1 MQNIANIRVD
11 DRLIHGQ
18 VSVLWLSHLQANR
31 IMVIDDNVVTDD
43 LLKMLLKV
51 ACPSSAK
58 LSILSVATAVSNL
71 NNNKYAGDRM
81 LIVVK
86 EPKTI
91 LDIIE
96 KGFNITE
103 VNLGYM
109 GLRENSVALSK
120 QVYCTKQN
128 LIDLQRLI
136 DLGVTL
142 YAKAIPDD
150 KGFDV
155 RKVVETLLNS
165 FH

>member
-18 VSVLWLSHLQANR
+18 ISVLWLSHLQANR
-31 IMVIDDNVVTDD
+31 IMVIDVNVVADE

-58 LSILSVATAVSNL
+58 LSILSVSTAVSNL
-71 NNNKYAGDRM
+71 NNSKYVGDRI

-103 VNLGYM
+103 
-109 GLRENSVALSK
+109 
-120 QVYCTKQN
+120 
-128 LIDLQRLI
+128 
-136 DLGVTL
+136 
-142 YAKAIPDD
+142 
-150 KGFDV
+150 
-155 RKVVETLLNS
+155 
-165 FH
+165 

>member
-18 VSVLWLSHLQANR
+18 ISVLWLSHLQANR
-31 IMVIDDNVVTDD
+31 IMVIDDNVVADE

-58 LSILSVATAVSNL
+58 LSILSVSTAVSNL
-71 NNNKYAGDRM
+71 NNSKYVGDRI

-128 LIDLQRLI
+128 LKDLQRLM
-136 DLGVTL
+136 DLGVIL

-155 RKVVETLLNS
+155 RKAVEYLLNS
-165 FH
+165 FQ

>member
-18 VSVLWLSHLQANR
+18 ISVLWLSHLQANR
-31 IMVIDDNVVTDD
+31 IMVIDDNVVADE

-58 LSILSVATAVSNL
+58 LSILSVSTAVSNL
-71 NNNKYAGDRM
+71 NNSKYVGDRI

-128 LIDLQRLI
+128 LKDLQRLI
-136 DLGVTL
+136 DLGVIL

-155 RKVVETLLNS
+155 RKAVEYLLNS
-165 FH
+165 FQ

>member
-109 GLRENSVALSK
+109 GLRENSVALSETSLL
-120 QVYCTKQN
+120 YETK
-128 LIDLQRLI
+128 LDRPAEID
-136 DLGVTL
+136 
-142 YAKAIPDD
+142 
-150 KGFDV
+150 
-155 RKVVETLLNS
+155 
-165 FH
+165 

>member
-1 MQNIANIRVD
+1 V
-11 DRLIHGQ
+11 
-18 VSVLWLSHLQANR
+18 
-31 IMVIDDNVVTDD
+31 
-43 LLKMLLKV
+43 
-51 ACPSSAK
+51 
-58 LSILSVATAVSNL
+58 
-71 NNNKYAGDRM
+71 GDRI

-128 LIDLQRLI
+128 LKDLQRLM
-136 DLGVTL
+136 DLGVIL

-155 RKVVETLLNS
+155 RKAVEYLLNS
-165 FH
+165 FQ